1 MIVPRPPLTNRRN
14 RPRPVTGRQASAASV
29 YNIAL
34 LVILLLF
41 AFALVIVR

>member
-1 MIVPRPPLTNRRN
+1 
-14 RPRPVTGRQASAASV
+14 VTGRQASAASV